1 MTLLARADVALSVTM
16 TAFSTVSACLMT
28 PLLSQLLLG
37 ALVPVSGRNLLVTT
51 LKVLHNA
58 FMIPMSFLCLSVV
71 ITLSG

>member
-37 ALVPVSGRNLLVTT
+37 ALVPVSGRSLLTT
-51 LKVLHNA
+51 TMKVRQLDPPA
-58 FMIPMSFLCLSVV
+58 LPSS
-71 ITLSG
+71 